1 MRTQEFRAVVERR
14 RHGGIALK
22 VPFDPAV
29 EWGERERYDVTGTVD
44 GRRVRGKLIPR
55 PQGFYL
61 ELGPAWCRDEGVG
74 EGTRALVSL
83 ALEGPQVA
91 AMDADIAAAFS
102 AEPAARRFFE
112 SLPSFYRKNYL
123 RWIQDAKRPETR
135 ANRVAEM
142 MEFLGAG
149 KRQRQ

>member
-1 MRTQEFRAVVERR
+1 MSAQEFRAVVESRR
-14 RHGGIALK
+14 QGGIALK

-29 EWGERERYDVTGTVD
+29 KWGERERYDVTGTVD
-44 GRRVRGKLIPR
+44 GHRVRGKLIPR

-61 ELGPAWCRDEGVG
+61 ELGPAWCRDEGVA
-74 EGTRALVSL
+74 EGTRVLVSL
-83 ALEGPQVA
+83 EPEGPQVA

-102 AEPAARRFFE
+102 GKPAARRFFE
-112 SLPSFYRKNYL
+112 SLPTFYRKNYL

-135 ANRVAEM
+135 AKRVAEM
-142 MEFLGAG
+142 VELLGAG